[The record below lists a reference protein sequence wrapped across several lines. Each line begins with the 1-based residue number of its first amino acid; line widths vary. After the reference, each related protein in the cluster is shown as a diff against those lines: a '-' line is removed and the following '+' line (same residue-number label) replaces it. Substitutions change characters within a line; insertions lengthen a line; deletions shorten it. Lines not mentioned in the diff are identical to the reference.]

1 MKKIF
6 GMLFLAALTFGSC
19 MDNLDETGKDYAV
32 MQVSIQLN
40 YPAQSDFS
48 AQAGVTVK
56 MTEITKGTVY
66 EAQTDAKGLATF
78 TVVPGRYTAAVT
90 DKRASNATL
99 TVLNGSLSN
108 RNLSMVDNDRVIPID
123 LQASTLS
130 QLVIKEFYFGGCKDN
145 AGNKTYQ
152 YDKYLI
158 LYNNS
163 EFDAPLYNLSLS
175 MILPYN
181 STMSTN
187 HDEVDGK
194 LQYDLGENSWLPAA
208 AAFWTFGETDAVVAP
223 GEQIVIAFNNANNN
237 TVTYNNSVNLSDPS
251 YYVTYDP
258 EDFDN
263 AKMHPAP
270 SANIPISHYLTV
282 PVKLGTSN
290 AWPLSGI
297 SPAFFLFAAPLGTDL
312 TTFASNPDNQ
322 NNYNNSAMQGR
333 FKIPIAWILDGI
345 EVFKAGAA
353 NNKKRML
360 ATVDAGSILFTN
372 TFGYTCYRNVDV
384 EATEAIEGN
393 KEKLVYNYAYGTTDI
408 AYGTTDPSGIDAEAS
423 IRNGARIIYQDTN
436 NSTNDFHMRRQASL
450 RD

>member
-6 GMLFLAALTFGSC
+6 GILFLAVLTFGGC
-19 MDNLDETGKDYAV
+19 MDNLEETEKGYSD
-32 MQVSIQLN
+32 MQVSMQLN
-40 YPAQSDFS
+40 YPIQSDFS
-48 AQAGVTVK
+48 AQAGVTVR
-56 MTEITKGTVY
+56 MTEVTKGTVY

-99 TVLNGSLSN
+99 TVLNGLLSN
-108 RNLSMVDNDRVIPID
+108 RNLSMADNGRVIPID

-145 AGNKTYQ
+145 AGNRTYQ

-163 EFDAPLYNLSLS
+163 EFNAPLYNLSLS
-175 MILPYN
+175 MINPYN
-181 STMSTN
+181 STMQTN

-194 LQYDLGENSWLPAA
+194 LLYDLGEDSWIPAS
-208 AAFWTFGETDAVVAP
+208 AAFWTFGETDAVIAP
-223 GEQIVIAFNNANNN
+223 GQQIVIALNNANNN
-237 TVTYNNSVNLSDPS
+237 TVTYNNSVDLSDPS
-251 YYVTYDP
+251 YYITYDP
-258 EDFDN
+258 EAFNN
-263 AKMHPAP
+263 AMMHPAP
-270 SANIPISHYLTV
+270 SANIPTSHYLTV
-282 PVKLGTSN
+282 PVKLGTAN
-290 AWPLSGI
+290 AWPLSAT

-312 TTFASNPDNQ
+312 SAFASNPDNQ
-322 NNYNNSAMQGR
+322 HSYQNNPINGR

-345 EVFKAGAA
+345 EVFKAGAN
-353 NNKKRML
+353 NNKKRLL

-408 AYGTTDPSGIDAEAS
+408 ANGSTDPSGIDAEAS